1 MEKVALLDGPGPRP
15 EARSS
20 PAKTKRDGRRQRTAK
35 TKTKTAANRSGPTLV
50 RCEFPHLGCR
60 DCHITGSQSVPP
72 GGRHKGC
79 HSATV
84 APSSK
89 PSALPRALPARSAGE
104 ARLLGTHRDGAIH
117 TRESPQTCLR
127 IHVWVWNPNFGSN
140 QLSRMVS
147 SRRSRALLQAFCA
160 ASRPPGSLR
169 R

>member
-1 MEKVALLDGPGPRP
+1 MGQLPGPGKVTLPDPWRKWP
-15 EARSS
+15 FSMGLG
-20 PAKTKRDGRRQRTAK
+20 PVLPGRASVRHGPPQRTAK

-117 TRESPQTCLR
+117 TRESPHTCLR
-127 IHVWVWNPNFGSN
+127 ILHVCSTICTTC
-140 QLSRMVS
+140 M
-147 SRRSRALLQAFCA
+147 
-160 ASRPPGSLR
+160 
-169 R
+169 